1 MMLRLNS
8 DLHFSFENFPTNA
21 LFKCINQNKFRIK
34 KIKFWHD
41 FQTLMYLSCQKMCPD
56 YFANIF
62 NVTNLYFKQYLDKKC

>member
-21 LFKCINQNKFRIK
+21 LFKCINQNKIGIM
-34 KIKFWHD
+34 KIKLWHD
-41 FQTLMYLSCQKMCPD
+41 FANFNVSVLPPD

-62 NVTNLYFKQYLDKKC
+62 NVTNVDV